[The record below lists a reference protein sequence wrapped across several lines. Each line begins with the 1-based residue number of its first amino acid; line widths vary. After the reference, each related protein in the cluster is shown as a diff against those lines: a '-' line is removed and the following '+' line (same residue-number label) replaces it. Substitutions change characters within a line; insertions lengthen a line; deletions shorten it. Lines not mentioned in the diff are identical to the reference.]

1 MSRDLGRSG
10 GGGGGG
16 GTICCAMDG
25 PAGPRGCIAQ
35 TIYGL
40 TDHNGSVFLR
50 SRQHSVQR

>member
-1 MSRDLGRSG
+1 MSRDLGSSG
-10 GGGGGG
+10 GEGGG

-40 TDHNGSVFLR
+40 ADHNGSVFLR